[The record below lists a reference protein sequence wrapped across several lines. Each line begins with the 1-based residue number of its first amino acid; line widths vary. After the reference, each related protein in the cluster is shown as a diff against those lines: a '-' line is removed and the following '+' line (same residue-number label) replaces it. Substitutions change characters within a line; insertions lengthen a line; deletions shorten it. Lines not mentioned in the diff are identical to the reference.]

1 MCNPGLL
8 DLAPSTLAAS
18 CISCRPNITGTA
30 GGCAACI
37 NALQLSETF
46 PSFFCPR
53 MAPLP
58 DTSQNQPS
66 GGAWLKARIQDCLL
80 HIQVLGL
87 VRGLVVWLRASLLR
101 QSFEIPVAVP
111 GVPAPVMLRA
121 GGSDIEVFKKIF
133 LDHEY
138 RLPFDARPATIL
150 DLGANT
156 GLASLYFRTQ
166 FPEAQIVAVEPDE
179 ANFAMMQRHI
189 GALPGVV
196 LVQAAVWSH
205 DGLIT
210 LTDPGVGSWGLRVQE
225 SSSEV
230 RSGCQVPAIS
240 IPTLLGHFPGGR
252 VDLLKMDVEGAEKEV
267 FESSAAWIEKID
279 AIVIEL
285 HDRYKPGCNRAFF
298 TAIPSLPCERLIGEN
313 FFVWRQVGGQL
324 TS

>member
-1 MCNPGLL
+1 MRNPRLL
-8 DLAPSTLAAS
+8 ELAAS
-18 CISCRPNITGTA
+18 ASAAFLIDCRPNITGTA

-66 GGAWLKARIQDCLL
+66 GGAWLKARIHDCLL

-87 VRGLVVWLRASLLR
+87 LRGLVVWLRAYALR
-101 QSFEIPVAVP
+101 LSFDIPVTVP
-111 GVPAPVMLRA
+111 GVPTPVILRS
-121 GGSDIEVFKKIF
+121 GGSDMEVFKKIF
-133 LDHEY
+133 LDQEY

-166 FPEAQIVAVEPDE
+166 FPEAQIVAVEPDP
-179 ANFAMMQRHI
+179 ANFAMMQRHL
-189 GALPGVV
+189 GVQQGVV

-205 DGLIT
+205 DGQIT
-210 LTDPGVGSWGLRVQE
+210 LTDPGVGSWGLRVHE

-230 RSGCQVPAIS
+230 CSGSQVPAVS
-240 IPTLLGHFPGGR
+240 MPSLLGHFPGGR

-298 TAIPSLPCERLIGEN
+298 TAIQSLPYERLIGEN
-313 FFVWRQVGGQL
+313 FFVWRQVSGQL